1 MNGRPDFSKFTPST
15 VPQEAAART
24 VDAVVSSV
32 GSGLWGAPNNED
44 LLTTEMGELPA
55 YRRYLEERLEP
66 RGVTSIALV
75 DWSALR
81 DACNL
86 LEGDLDTVVDP
97 FVAVAN
103 LSAVAGAVI
112 FHDRIV
118 VLDAQDVAARAN
130 RLLGLDR
137 VIRGLRIADDGPG
150 FRLRLVLD
158 AHYSWAWHELGAATD
173 SGAPWIDWLRD
184 AWAELLPGVGFPDHA
199 RRTIEAELGY
209 NTSPQ
214 RESYKEALFGVD
226 RGSWVLGGSTD
237 AMILDN
243 DIRGLIYER
252 FAQTLDTA
260 LATNRGGPSV
270 TYVGGCLRSPI
281 LLARA
286 RWADESLRVTTQP
299 EAFLQRAWAQQWSA
313 DRREVRLPFWMT
325 AIVASSTRPSEVA
338 DRIRSLRRTAKTA
351 RARRGE
357 LTESLRRGDASANHQ
372 LFQALAADLEGL
384 TARWEGLAG
393 AALEVGTVALQ
404 AAAPGVP
411 TELVKPALSGAT
423 VMGEGWLRRLALKLF
438 RPRAYAVYQMG
449 ADAREVTDVL
459 GTASRV
465 FGFPQAYAAQPVDFM
480 KRLGRVAWI
489 A

>member
-1 MNGRPDFSKFTPST
+1 MSGRPDFSKFTPST
-15 VPQEAAART
+15 EPQQAAART

-44 LLTTEMGELPA
+44 LLAKEMGQLPE

-66 RGVTSIALV
+66 RGVGSMALV

-81 DACNL
+81 DACTL
-86 LEGDLDTVVDP
+86 LEGDLDTVLDP
-97 FVAVAN
+97 FVALAN

-118 VLDAQDVAARAN
+118 VLDAHDMAARAN
-130 RLLGLDR
+130 RLLGLDG
-137 VIRGLRIADDGPG
+137 VVRGLRIADDGPG
-150 FRLRLVLD
+150 LRLRLVLD
-158 AHYSWAWHELGAATD
+158 RHYTWAWHELGAATD
-173 SGAPWIDWLRD
+173 DAAPWMGWLRD
-184 AWAELLPGVGFPDHA
+184 AWAELLPDVGFPNHA

-214 RESYKEALFGVD
+214 RESYKEALFGID
-226 RGSWVLGGSTD
+226 SGSWVLGGSTD

-260 LATNRGGPSV
+260 LATDQAGPSV
-270 TYVGGCLRSPI
+270 TYVGGCLRSPM

-286 RWADESLRVTTQP
+286 RWADESLKVTRQP

-313 DRREVRLPFWMT
+313 DRRDVRLPFWMT
-325 AIVASSTRPSEVA
+325 AIVASSTSPREVA
-338 DRIRSLRRTAKTA
+338 DRIRALRRTARRD

-357 LTESLRRGDASANHQ
+357 LAESLRRGERSATQQ

-384 TARWEGLAG
+384 TADWERLAG
-393 AALEVGTVALQ
+393 AALEVGAVEVQ

-411 TELVKPALSGAT
+411 AELVKPALCGAKI
-423 VMGEGWLRRLALKLF
+423 MGEEWLRRLALRLF
-438 RPRAYAVYQMG
+438 RPRAYAVYRMG
-449 ADAREVTDVL
+449 DGARELTDVL